1 MNFKKISKQK
11 KKKKPTKA
19 QLTVFSALAALKMII
34 KKI

>member
-11 KKKKPTKA
+11 KKKTTKA